1 LPIAAHPVVV
11 ESAAMNVVVR
21 LLTLMCAVS
30 LICSGAAAYAQRPPA
45 AAVQTPEAGTA
56 DEPPDPRGRPD
67 EKFVKVPQRYYV
79 WHDAEGWHLRTAAQ
93 QNIRKFHG
101 TITLKGGTFNK
112 LREIGLERR
121 GKYADS
127 SKVSADR
134 TKIEFTIYT
143 SSSFDGY
150 DFTIKGDPDARVEFE
165 LHRGGRDF
173 PKEIFVGGEGKHPS
187 RVKFGFPAQPT
198 GAQATGM

>member
-1 LPIAAHPVVV
+1 MKSIVLTVTVYAISTA
-11 ESAAMNVVVR
+11 
-21 LLTLMCAVS
+21 LLFAQATPCDSQETRA
-30 LICSGAAAYAQRPPA
+30 GASSPA
-45 AAVQTPEAGTA
+45 ET
-56 DEPPDPRGRPD
+56 PDPRGRPD

-79 WHDAEGWHLRTAAQ
+79 WHDAEGWHLRTAAKT
-93 QNIRKFHG
+93 NLRKFHG

-112 LREIGLERR
+112 LREIGFERK

-143 SSSFDGY
+143 STSFDGY

-173 PKEIFVGGEGKHPS
+173 PKEIFIGGEGKHPPG
-187 RVKFGFPAQPT
+187 VKFEFPGDPER
-198 GAQATGM
+198 ATGEAP